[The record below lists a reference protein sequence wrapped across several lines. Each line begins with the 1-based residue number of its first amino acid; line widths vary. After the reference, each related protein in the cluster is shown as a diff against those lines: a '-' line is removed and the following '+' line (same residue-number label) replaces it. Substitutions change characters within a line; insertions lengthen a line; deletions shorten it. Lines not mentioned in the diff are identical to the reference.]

1 MKFKNLLLTLAVVL
15 LATHSFAQQD
25 KIAWNEIY
33 PQILQQIKQPVFK
46 NATYNIT
53 DYGAV
58 ANDSAV
64 LNHEAINRAI
74 AKCSLNGG
82 GMVLVPAGTWHTGPI
97 TLKSNVNLHLDKG
110 AVLLFTTDT
119 KYFPPVLT
127 RWEGVDCYN
136 LKPLVYAYGETDI
149 AITGKGTIDGAGSND
164 NWWKMCGASHF
175 GWKEG
180 DISQKIGRPKL
191 LQWNNENVPVT
202 ERVLTAEDGMRPQ
215 LINLYLCK
223 NVLIEGVTLLRS
235 PFWVIHPL
243 LCENVT
249 VRDVKMINDGPNGD
263 GCDPESC
270 KNVLIEDC
278 FFNTG
283 DDCIAIKSGRNNDGR
298 RWNKPSENIIVRN
311 CEMKN
316 GHGGVVV
323 GSEITGGYRNL
334 FVENCRMDS
343 PELDRVVRIK
353 TNTLRGGIIE
363 NIYVRNI
370 EVGQC
375 KIAVFSI
382 NLSYDPNEVGERGFM
397 PFVRNVYLN
406 DIRCQKSQYGVWL
419 SGLEEQENIE
429 NISIKDCIF
438 NNVEMGNLLKGEIG
452 TIQLESLQINGRS
465 VSKLENR

>member
-1 MKFKNLLLTLAVVL
+1 MKLKKLLLFAAL
-15 LATHSFAQQD
+15 LLSIHSFAQQD
-25 KIAWNEIY
+25 KIAWDEVY
-33 PQILQQIKQPVFK
+33 PQILAQIKQPVFK
-46 NATYNIT
+46 TTTYNIA
-53 DYGAV
+53 DFGAI
-58 ANDSAV
+58 ANDSTV

-74 AKCSLNGG
+74 VTCSLNGG
-82 GMVLVPAGTWHTGPI
+82 GTVLVPAGTWHTGPI
-97 TLKSNVNLHLDKG
+97 TLKSHVNLHLEEG

-119 KYFPPVLT
+119 KYFPTVLT

-136 LKPLVYAYGETDI
+136 LQPLVYAYGETDI
-149 AITGKGTIDGAGSND
+149 AVTGKGTIDGAGTND
-164 NWWKMCGASHF
+164 TWWKKCGAPHF

-191 LQWNNENVPVT
+191 LQWNNENTPVT
-202 ERVLTAEDGMRPQ
+202 ERVLTASDGMRPQ
-215 LINLYLCK
+215 LINFYLCE

-243 LCENVT
+243 LCENLT

-270 KNVLIEDC
+270 KNVLIENC

-298 RWNKPSENIIVRN
+298 RWNRPSENMIVRN

-334 FVENCRMDS
+334 FVENCQMDS

-353 TNTLRGGIIE
+353 TNTLRGGLIE

-370 EVGQC
+370 EVGEC
-375 KIAVFSI
+375 KIAVFSV
-382 NLSYDPNEVGERGFM
+382 NLSYDAKEVGERGYLPM
-397 PFVRNVYLN
+397 VRNVYLDN
-406 DIRCQKSQYGVWL
+406 INCQKSQHGIWL
-419 SGLEEQENIE
+419 NGLDEQVNIQ
-429 NISIKDCIF
+429 NINLKNCSF
-438 NNVEMGNLLKGEIG
+438 SNVEKGNFVQGKIGSVQFDNLK
-452 TIQLESLQINGRS
+452 INGKS
-465 VSKLENR
+465 VTKLAE